1 MDNEI
6 LWEVVLSYLGD
17 GARAARTCKLVNV
30 AARSRASRPFFLTA
44 VHAGPA
50 PEAAPPS
57 PARLRSSA

>member
-30 AARSRASRPFFLTA
+30 AARCAAELRKTPSNLPFGR
-44 VHAGPA
+44 VK
-50 PEAAPPS
+50 
-57 PARLRSSA
+57 RR

>member
-50 PEAAPPS
+50 PEV
-57 PARLRSSA
+57 